1 MKNVLLALTLFAF
14 VGTASAHDGKDEKGK
29 KGKKEACST
38 EMKAQCASTGSTA
51 TTPSCCMK
59 KGAKTASVKPAE
71 TTPAA
76 ITPVTK
82 SL

>member
-1 MKNVLLALTLFAF
+1 MKNVLLALTLLAFA
-14 VGTASAHDGKDEKGK
+14 GTASAHDGKDEK
-29 KGKKEACST
+29 KGKKASKSCSMA
-38 EMKAQCASTGSTA
+38 EKGTA
-51 TTPSCCMK
+51 SCCMK

-76 ITPVTK
+76 ATPVSK